1 MTTIRRAVTRT
12 SVAVAL
18 LAGAIACSNGFLE
31 VNNPNVIDASEVDP
45 ASSAATLAASAQQ
58 NFATAVGTYIQFSSH
73 FTGETYIME
82 TSGSQ
87 NEFGRREV
95 SELNGQA
102 ATQWREMSLAAASAK
117 LLLDLPLPNPTTN
130 IHIARAATFRGFAML
145 FMATDFCSGTLT
157 SGPELT
163 NNQML
168 DSAIVW
174 FTKGVDV
181 GTANASADGLNLA
194 RASLV
199 GRARAK
205 LQKGDRPGALADAT
219 SVPAAFTINL
229 TYVDDL
235 ANRARLSNA
244 LWRGTVDRSVI
255 SVPPYYQTTDPR
267 VRFLA
272 PGQHP
277 YNAWDA
283 AAGPYYVQ
291 QKYTGYA
298 SPIRLASK
306 LEAEYIA
313 AEASGDNAQM
323 LALINRQRAAFG
335 YAAYSGPTD
344 ATSVLTELFD
354 QKRFDFWLEGKRL
367 ADWRRQPVAA
377 ARHVPVS
384 GTPYWRPNLGSIG
397 RQTCYPLPFVERDNN
412 PNIKKG

>member
-1 MTTIRRAVTRT
+1 MTTIRRAVSRT
-12 SVAVAL
+12 IVGGAL
-18 LAGAIACSNGFLE
+18 ALGAAACSNSFLE
-31 VNNPNVIDASEVDP
+31 VQNPNVIDAAEVDP

-82 TSGSQ
+82 TSGAQ

-95 SELNGQA
+95 SEQNGQA
-102 ATQWREMSLAAASAK
+102 ATQWREMQLAAASAK
-117 LLLDLPLPNPTTN
+117 LLLDLTLPTPTTN
-130 IHIARAATFRGFAML
+130 INIARAATYRGYAML
-145 FMATDFCSGTLT
+145 FLATDFCTGTLS

-174 FTKGVDV
+174 FTKGMDV
-181 GTANASADGLNLA
+181 GTANATTDGLNLA
-194 RASLV
+194 RAALV

-205 LQKGDRPGALADAT
+205 LQKGDKPGALVDANA
-219 SVPAAFTINL
+219 VPAGFTINL

-255 SVPPYYQTTDPR
+255 SVPPYYQTTDARIP
-267 VRFLA
+267 FLP
-272 PGQHP
+272 PGKHP

-283 AAGPYYVQ
+283 AAGPYFIQ

-313 AEASGDNAQM
+313 AEASGDINQQ
-323 LALINRQRAAFG
+323 LALINRQRQAFG
-335 YAAYSGPTD
+335 YQPYSGAND
-344 ATSVLTELFD
+344 AASVLAELFY
-354 QKRFDFWLEGKRL
+354 QKGFDFWLEGKRL
-367 ADWRRQPVAA
+367 ADFRRQPVAA
-377 ARHVPVS
+377 ARYVPVAGS
-384 GTPYWRPNLGSIG
+384 PYWRPNLGNIG
-397 RQTCYPLPFVERDNN
+397 TQTCYPLPFAERDNN
-412 PNIKKG
+412 PNFKKG

>member
-1 MTTIRRAVTRT
+1 MTTIRRAVSRT
-12 SVAVAL
+12 LIGTAL
-18 LAGAIACSNGFLE
+18 VMGAAACTNDFLE
-31 VNNPNVIDASEVDP
+31 VTNPNVIDAADVNP
-45 ASSAATLAASAQQ
+45 AASAGTLAASAEQ
-58 NFATAVGTYIQFSSH
+58 NFKTAVGTFIQFSSH

-102 ATQWREMSLAAASAK
+102 SGQWRDMSRAAASAK
-117 LLLDLPLPNPTTN
+117 LLLDLPLPNATTN
-130 IHIARAATFRGFAML
+130 IHIARAATFRGFAMVFL
-145 FMATDFCSGTLT
+145 ATDFCTGALSG
-157 SGPELT
+157 GPEVN

-168 DSAIVW
+168 DSAIFW
-174 FTKGVDV
+174 FTKAMAV
-181 GTANASADGLNLA
+181 GTANASTDGVNLS

-205 LQKGDRPGALADAT
+205 LQRGDKAGALTDA
-219 SVPAAFTINL
+219 SAVPAGFSYSMTFQ
-229 TYVDDL
+229 DDL

-267 VRFLA
+267 VKWLP

-283 AAGPYYVQ
+283 AAGAYFIQ

-306 LEAEYIA
+306 LEADYIA
-313 AEASGDNAQM
+313 AEASGDITQQ
-323 LALINRQRAAFG
+323 LALINRQRQAVQLPV
-335 YAAYSGPTD
+335 YSG
-344 ATSVLTELFD
+344 ATAAASILMELFD

-377 ARHVPVS
+377 ARHVPVTGS
-384 GTPYWRPNLGSIG
+384 AYWRPNLGTIG
-397 RQTCYPLPFVERDNN
+397 SQTCYPLPFTERDNN
-412 PNIKKG
+412 PNF

>member
-1 MTTIRRAVTRT
+1 MTTIRRAVSRT
-12 SVAVAL
+12 IFGTAL
-18 LAGAIACSNGFLE
+18 AASAACSSDFLE
-31 VNNPNVIDASEVDP
+31 VINPNVIDASEVDP
-45 ASSAATLAASAQQ
+45 AATASTLAASAEQ
-58 NFATAVGTYIQFSSH
+58 NFKTAVGTFIQFSSH

-102 ATQWREMSLAAASAK
+102 ATQWREMSRAAASAK
-117 LLLDLPLPNPTTN
+117 LLLDLTLPNPTTN
-130 IHIARAATFRGFAML
+130 IDIARAATFRAYAMVFL
-145 FMATDFCSGTLT
+145 ATDFCTGTLS
-157 SGPELT
+157 SGPELS

-174 FTKGVDV
+174 FSKAIDV
-181 GTANASADGLNLA
+181 GTANATATGLNFA

-205 LQKGDRPGALADAT
+205 LQRGDKAGALTDANA
-219 SVPAAFTINL
+219 VPAGFTYSM

-267 VRFLA
+267 VTWLP
-272 PGQHP
+272 PGKHP

-283 AAGPYYVQ
+283 AAGPYTIQ
-291 QKYTGYA
+291 QKYPGYGA
-298 SPIRLASK
+298 PIRLASK

-313 AEASGDNAQM
+313 AEASGDINQQ
-323 LALINRQRAAFG
+323 LALINRQRQAFG
-335 YAAYSGPTD
+335 YAPYSGPMD

-354 QKRFDFWLEGKRL
+354 QKGFDFWLEGHRL
-367 ADWRRQPVAA
+367 ADFRRQPIAA
-377 ARHVPVS
+377 ARHVPVAGS
-384 GTPYWRPNLGSIG
+384 PYWRPNLGNIG
-397 RQTCYPLPFVERDNN
+397 SQTCYPLPFVERDNN
-412 PNIKKG
+412 PNF

>member
-1 MTTIRRAVTRT
+1 MTTIRRAAART
-12 SVAVAL
+12 CFGVAL
-18 LAGAIACSNGFLE
+18 ALGAAACSNNFLE
-31 VNNPNVIDASEVDP
+31 VENPNVIDAAEVDP
-45 ASSAATLAASAQQ
+45 AASAATLAASAQQ
-58 NFATAVGTYIQFSSH
+58 NFATAVGTYIHFSSH

-82 TSGSQ
+82 TSGAQ

-95 SELNGQA
+95 SELNGQS
-102 ATQWREMSLAAASAK
+102 TFQWREMSLAAASAK
-117 LLLDLPLPNPTTN
+117 LLLDLTLPNPTTN
-130 IHIARAATFRGFAML
+130 INIARAATFRGYAML
-145 FMATDFCSGTLT
+145 FMATDFCTGTLS

-181 GTANASADGLNLA
+181 GTANATSDGLNLA
-194 RASLV
+194 RAALV

-205 LQKGDRPGALADAT
+205 LQKGDKAGALTDANA
-219 SVPAAFTINL
+219 VPAGFTMDL
-229 TYVDDL
+229 RYQDDL

-267 VRFLA
+267 VKWLP

-283 AAGPYYVQ
+283 AAGPYTIQ
-291 QKYTGYA
+291 QKYTAYN

-313 AEASGDNAQM
+313 AEASGDINQQ
-323 LALINRQRAAFG
+323 LALINRQRQAFG
-335 YAAYSGPTD
+335 YPPYAGAMD
-344 ATSVLTELFD
+344 AMSVLTELFD

-367 ADWRRQPVAA
+367 ADFRRQPQAA
-377 ARHVPVS
+377 SRHVPVTGS
-384 GTPYWRPNLGSIG
+384 PYWRPNLGNIG
-397 RQTCYPLPFVERDNN
+397 AQTCYPLPFAERDNN
-412 PNIKKG
+412 PNFSK